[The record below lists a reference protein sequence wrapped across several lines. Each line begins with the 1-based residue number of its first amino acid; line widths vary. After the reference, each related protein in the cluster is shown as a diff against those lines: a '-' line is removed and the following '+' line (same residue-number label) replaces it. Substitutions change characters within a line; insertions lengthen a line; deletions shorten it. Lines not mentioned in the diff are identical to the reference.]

1 MEEEVSFLG
10 YKWSKR
16 GVRILDDPIQK
27 LLSIE
32 EPKFQTEL
40 RSFLGLA
47 SYIGATNI
55 PHYSSLVE
63 PLWKLCGAATWRWN
77 EEARLQWQKLRNQIK
92 CISRRTLFDPTKPVV
107 VQSDAS
113 PSGFGAVM
121 LQNSNPVLYASR
133 KLTSAERNYSQIEK
147 EASATLYAMK
157 RFSIF
162 LLGRNFTLQ
171 TDHQPLLQL
180 WKKSPDEM
188 STRLTRI
195 FLAMH
200 PFSVQWQYIRGKD
213 NTLADALSRLEMG
226 QDESNGSVPKNSF
239 STYHRQ
245 LWTYRK

>member
-1 MEEEVSFLG
+1 MIYLDDILLATETMEEHIQLLTEVLQRLVNAGITLNSEKCVVMEEEVSFLG

-27 LLSIE
+27 LLSFE
-32 EPKFQTEL
+32 EPKSQTEL

-63 PLWKLCGAATWRWN
+63 PLWKLCGAASWRWN
-77 EEARLQWQKLRNQIK
+77 EEARLEWQKLRNQIK

-147 EASATLYAMK
+147 EASAALYAMK

-171 TDHQPLLQL
+171 TDHQPLFNYGRNLPMKCL
-180 WKKSPDEM
+180 P
-188 STRLTRI
+188 
-195 FLAMH
+195 
-200 PFSVQWQYIRGKD
+200 G
-213 NTLADALSRLEMG
+213 
-226 QDESNGSVPKNSF
+226 
-239 STYHRQ
+239 
-245 LWTYRK
+245 